1 MKYMKYL
8 KLIAMALLPLAFAAC
23 SDDDDINGGSATVGF
38 TSSQITLAENASSLT
53 LPIVVEGEHNG
64 LIKVQVA
71 VTNLTGTSVVNDET
85 VIMTS
90 GNLLFPADVNEV
102 NVELRTNVNT
112 PEDDY
117 NRSFTV
123 EIIAAE
129 GATVSTSSC
138 VVNIQEM
145 VDPYNNLTGNW
156 ILPIGGN
163 DVPVTITGREDRSG
177 FDCTM
182 EYDGVPVDWDM
193 DYSPSGLQVVCG
205 SVVARDIDFGEI
217 GVFNIQFGYVNGGYW
232 YTDNIPAM
240 WNETFDTITLDAGI
254 TGGLYTSAGAFG
266 GYTWFSSETTMT
278 KVQ

>member
-1 MKYMKYL
+1 MKYL
-8 KLIAMALLPLAFAAC
+8 KLLALCLLPLSFAAC

-156 ILPIGGN
+156 ILPIGEN

-193 DYSPSGLQVVCG
+193 NYSPSGLQVVCG

-240 WNETFDTITLDAGI
+240 WNETFDTITLDASI

>member
-1 MKYMKYL
+1 M
-8 KLIAMALLPLAFAAC
+8 
-23 SDDDDINGGSATVGF
+23 
-38 TSSQITLAENASSLT
+38 
-53 LPIVVEGEHNG
+53 
-64 LIKVQVA
+64 QVA

-156 ILPIGGN
+156 ILPIGEN

-232 YTDNIPAM
+232 YTDNIPAT